1 MVREAGPSG
10 APFRVLTSY
19 RCRRPFVRRRYLQPV
34 FLLRSAAIVCALIVS
49 AGAGHV
55 ASAQPNAPTVRAD
68 ARAADHNCD
77 DFSTQAEA
85 QEYFESHGGPQQ
97 DPDGLDADGNG
108 LACESLPCPC
118 AGSSPGG
125 GGGEGRKIKA
135 VVDHVADGDTIA
147 VRLHGK
153 TVEVRLIG
161 IDTPETVRPGVPV
174 ECGGV
179 AASKAMKRQ
188 LKPGDRV
195 ALVRDPSQDRRDAY
209 GRRLAY
215 VEEHGRDVGKRQ
227 VGRGHANVY
236 IYDDAF
242 ARLSSYNGAEDRAR
256 QANRGVWGECG
267 GDFHTPAAP

>member
-1 MVREAGPSG
+1 MLS
-10 APFRVLTSY
+10 
-19 RCRRPFVRRRYLQPV
+19 
-34 FLLRSAAIVCALIVS
+34 LRFAALVCALILL
-49 AGAGHV
+49 AGVGPV
-55 ASAQPNAPTVRAD
+55 ASAQRHDSAAPAGARVAD
-68 ARAADHNCD
+68 QNCD
-77 DFSTQAEA
+77 DFSTQGEA
-85 QEYFESHGGPQQ
+85 QGYFESQGGPQR
-97 DPDGLDADGNG
+97 DPDQLDADGNG

-118 AGSSPGG
+118 DGPSPGG

-147 VRLHGK
+147 VRLHGNIA
-153 TVEVRLIG
+153 EVRLIG

-209 GRRLAY
+209 GRRLGY
-215 VEEHGRDVGKRQ
+215 VEEQGRDVGKRQ
-227 VGRGHANVY
+227 VARGHANVY

-242 ARLSSYNGAEDRAR
+242 ARLGSYNAAEERAR
-256 QANRGVWGECG
+256 QANRGVWGQCG
-267 GDFHTPAAP
+267 GDFHTPAKA